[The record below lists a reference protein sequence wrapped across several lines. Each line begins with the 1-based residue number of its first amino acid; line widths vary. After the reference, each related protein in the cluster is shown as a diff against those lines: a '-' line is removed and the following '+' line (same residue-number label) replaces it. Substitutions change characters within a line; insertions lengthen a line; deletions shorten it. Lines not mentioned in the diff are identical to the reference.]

1 MTTRF
6 FVSHYLDIAILSI
19 KKLNTVFL
27 WLHPLTVSRP
37 GGSVSHHSNLN
48 PGQWGS
54 GFMTSG
60 SMTPHGSPA
69 SGLSSQ
75 QTGDADDFGDFSQG
89 PSFPGQGG
97 NEGVFSVFQEA
108 AGQPTGQ
115 FGGVL
120 PPVRSVTKFNNRLH
134 NQLCLIP
141 LSSQAIIEMKM
152 GGV

>member
-1 MTTRF
+1 M
-6 FVSHYLDIAILSI
+6 
-19 KKLNTVFL
+19 
-27 WLHPLTVSRP
+27 TVSRP
-37 GGSVSHHSNLN
+37 GGSVSHHSNLT

-60 SMTPHGSPA
+60 SMTPQGGPA

-75 QTGDADDFGDFSQG
+75 QTGDTDDFGDFSQG

-97 NEGVFSVFQEA
+97 NDRVFSVFQE

-120 PPVRSVTKFNNRLH
+120 LTDGSVIKFSNRLH
-134 NQLCLIP
+134 NY
-141 LSSQAIIEMKM
+141 
-152 GGV
+152 V